1 MEIPKKPRFL
11 CLHGHG
17 SNAAKLQEHFN
28 NWPDYVL
35 DKMDLVFINGPFS
48 VDDEDELFEWFTLDK
63 DNNTYK
69 NFDEGMAFI
78 EDCMVELGPFD
89 GLLGFSQ
96 GAIVAGALPGI
107 QEQVSYSSIN

>member
-63 DNNTYK
+63 SK
-69 NFDEGMAFI
+69 A
-78 EDCMVELGPFD
+78 GPPQ
-89 GLLGFSQ
+89 LAKQ
-96 GAIVAGALPGI
+96 R
-107 QEQVSYSSIN
+107 